1 MKKIDFKSLTKLE
14 YTRNEQFNSL
24 SVNVKFSGKNVKV
37 VAITSCSENE
47 GKSFVTMNLTRK
59 YAEDGLKVLLID
71 TDLRKT
77 RLIRD
82 YNVQG
87 VDEIKGLSHYLSGQ
101 AEIDDVIYDTNVPN
115 MHIIFAGRSVPKPIA
130 LLDSERFDAL
140 LEEARKKYDMVLI
153 DTPPLLPV
161 IDTAVI
167 APKCDGTMIV
177 VNYGNTRRRD
187 LTETKKQLEV
197 SGAKILGTILNQVPL
212 GANKYSYLYY
222 RGYSRYLSYG
232 YRRYSKY
239 GYGRYG
245 YGRYGKGYGYGRRGY
260 GSSYGSSY
268 GQVGYGNTYGNT
280 NDTKK

>member
-1 MKKIDFKSLTKLE
+1 MKKIEFKSLTKLE

-24 SVNVKFSGKNVKV
+24 SVNVRFSGKDVQV
-37 VAITSCSENE
+37 IAITSCSENE
-47 GKSFVTMNLTRK
+47 GKSFVTMNLSRK

-101 AEIDDVIYDTNVPN
+101 AEIADVVYDTNVPN

-130 LLDSERFDAL
+130 LLDSERFETLIA
-140 LEEARKKYDMVLI
+140 EARQKYDLVLI

-212 GANKYSYLYY
+212 NANKYSYLYY

-232 YRRYSKY
+232 YGGRY

-245 YGRYGKGYGYGRRGY
+245 YGRYGRRYGYGRRGY
-260 GSSYGSSY
+260 GSTY